1 MNANRTAFL
10 KWLDGL
16 EPQIYELNSSCETA
30 IGRDSN
36 CEIVLNSARYGSV
49 SRRHAVIRYQPESLA
64 FEISD
69 LGSSNG
75 TYVNRQRLS
84 GGQLLKSGDR
94 IQLGSHGVEFS
105 FEDPSL
111 PATVVQSDPN
121 ADPDHAPVTLPDIA
135 IDRHSG
141 NEALHNSSPPS
152 PPSPLPSPSPPSPLP
167 SPSSPPFHR
176 SKTLIRT
183 ALLVGSGLF
192 VALLLWQRRIQPIG
206 EQAPSVPAESPQ
218 TDLSTSSNDQSAR
231 SSATIPTQTYTDPN
245 GKFQIDLPSNYA
257 IATRANG
264 INLASPDGSFQGA
277 ITVIEIP
284 RQITAAEMVQEFT
297 RQQSANANLQSFTI
311 QNNTTVAGGVRID
324 WIARLENA
332 DAEDAEIDAVTH
344 LIQRDNLVIE
354 VDLFAIDRSF
364 TQQDATE
371 ANLIL
376 GSLHIGN

>member
-64 FEISD
+64 FAISD

-84 GGQLLKSGDR
+84 SGQLLKSGDR
-94 IQLGSHGVEFS
+94 IQLGSQGVEFS

-121 ADPDHAPVTLPDIA
+121 ADPNHVPLTIPDVGTH
-135 IDRHSG
+135 RENSS
-141 NEALHNSSPPS
+141 NEVLHNSL
-152 PPSPLPSPSPPSPLP
+152 LPYSP
-167 SPSSPPFHR
+167 SPSSSRTSTPSHR
-176 SKTLIRT
+176 GKTLIRA
-183 ALLVGSGLF
+183 ALLVGSGLL
-192 VALLLWQRRIQPIG
+192 VALLLLLQGRFQQIWEQRQSSPDRSV
-206 EQAPSVPAESPQ
+206 AP
-218 TDLSTSSNDQSAR
+218 T
-231 SSATIPTQTYTDPN
+231 TQTYTDPDVR
-245 GKFQIDLPSNYA
+245 FQIDLPSNYA
-257 IATRANG
+257 IATHANG
-264 INLASPDGSFQGA
+264 INLASPDASFQGA
-277 ITVIEIP
+277 ITVIEVP
-284 RQITAAEMVQEFT
+284 RPMTAAEMVQEFT
-297 RQQSANANLQSFTI
+297 KQQTANSNLQNFTM
-311 QNNTTVAGGVRID
+311 QNNTSVAGGVRID
-324 WIARLENA
+324 WIARLGNT
-332 DAEDAEIDAVTH
+332 DAEIDAVTH
-344 LIQRDNLVIE
+344 FIQQGNLVIE
-354 VDLFAIDRSF
+354 VDLFAIDRPF

-376 GSLHIGN
+376 RSLRIGQ